1 LTPEEAAAF
10 FVATGEI
17 LAIHPLGLGNINET
31 FLLRLQSGEQRV
43 LQRLRPEVFSEPAQL
58 MVNLELLLRHTAKA
72 PSPYRQ
78 LRLHL
83 TRDGR
88 NWLQEQSGGCWRM
101 FDYIEHSWTISK
113 VKEVN
118 QAREIGA
125 ALGWFH
131 RITTELDPVLFSSP
145 LPDLHNT
152 TGHLAD
158 FSRVLATM
166 DQHTVQPL
174 ASCCDFIEENLG
186 RAGLL
191 EKEAKRGVLGKQVIH
206 GDPKCANFLFD
217 EKQLQVLC
225 LIDLDTAGSGLLLHD
240 IGDSLR
246 SCCNPLGEE
255 CENLQEVYFDMEL
268 FAAWLD
274 GYCSRMQL
282 APADRNFLVIAVWTI
297 CFELGVRFLTDY
309 LRGNPYFTIRY
320 PEHNLNRCRIQF
332 ELCRDLLH
340 KETALHELVVECVSR
355 HSNEKIC

>member
-1 LTPEEAAAF
+1 
-10 FVATGEI
+10 
-17 LAIHPLGLGNINET
+17 
-31 FLLRLQSGEQRV
+31 
-43 LQRLRPEVFSEPAQL
+43 
-58 MVNLELLLRHTAKA
+58 
-72 PSPYRQ
+72 
-78 LRLHL
+78 
-83 TRDGR
+83 
-88 NWLQEQSGGCWRM
+88 
-101 FDYIEHSWTISK
+101 
-113 VKEVN
+113 
-118 QAREIGA
+118 
-125 ALGWFH
+125 
-131 RITTELDPVLFSSP
+131 
-145 LPDLHNT
+145 
-152 TGHLAD
+152 
-158 FSRVLATM
+158 M
-166 DQHTVQPL
+166 DQHAVQPL

-255 CENLQEVYFDMEL
+255 CENLQEVYFDMEF

-320 PEHNLNRCRIQF
+320 PKHNLHRCRIQF